1 MASGAMASGAMAS
14 GAMARARSRA
24 MAIAFS
30 ATTHPG
36 GITTVDAEYW
46 RPGFAS
52 VHLLE
57 RGGRVAVVDT
67 GTNDSVAHVLAA
79 LDGLGFERSAVDLV
93 FVTHVHLDHAGGAG
107 LMMRELPSAR
117 AVAHPRSVPH
127 LVDPSRLAEA
137 SRAVYGAELF
147 ERLYGTPLPIERERI
162 IETRDGDTLS
172 LGSVPLAVLHTPGH
186 ALHHHVLHD
195 PVAGAVF
202 TGDTFGLSYRALDTE
217 RGACILP
224 TTSPSQFDPEQ
235 LVASIR
241 RIVALGPES
250 LYLTHYG
257 RVSGASRLG
266 ASLEAQIERFVSI
279 ARDNAAAPDR
289 KARIVAGLRSF
300 WIGVLEQHGAPP
312 AAVDDLLAGDL
323 ELNAQGLVAWLER
336 GERGR

>member
-1 MASGAMASGAMAS
+1 
-14 GAMARARSRA
+14 

-67 GTNDSVAHVLAA
+67 GTNDSVPHVLAA
-79 LDGLGFERSAVDLV
+79 LDSLGFERSAVDLV

-107 LMMRELPSAR
+107 LMLRELPSAR

-127 LVDPSRLAEA
+127 LCDPSRLAEA

-147 ERLYGTPLPIERERI
+147 ARLYGTPLPIERGRI
-162 IETRDGDTLS
+162 VETQDGDTLG
-172 LGSVPLAVLHTPGH
+172 LGSATLEVLHTPGH

-195 PVAGAVF
+195 PAARAVF

-217 RGACILP
+217 RGPCILP

-235 LVASIR
+235 LIASVR

-257 RVSGASRLG
+257 RVSGVERLG
-266 ASLEAQIERFVSI
+266 ASLEAQITRFVSI
-279 ARDNAAAPDR
+279 ARENAAAPDR
-289 KARIVAGLRSF
+289 KVRIHAALRSF
-300 WIGVLEQHGAPP
+300 WRDVLEHHGAPL

-336 GERGR
+336 GERAR

>member
-1 MASGAMASGAMAS
+1 
-14 GAMARARSRA
+14 
-24 MAIAFS
+24 
-30 ATTHPG
+30 
-36 GITTVDAEYW
+36 
-46 RPGFAS
+46 
-52 VHLLE
+52 
-57 RGGRVAVVDT
+57 VVDT
-67 GTNDSVAHVLAA
+67 GTNDSVAPVLAA
-79 LDGLGFERSAVDLV
+79 LEGLGFERSAVDLV

-107 LMMRELPSAR
+107 LMLRELPAAR

-147 ERLYGTPLPIERERI
+147 ERLYGTPLPIERGRI
-162 IETRDGDTLS
+162 IETKDGDRLS
-172 LGSVPLAVLHTPGH
+172 LGSAVLEVLHTPGH

-195 PVAGAVF
+195 PSARAVF

-235 LVASIR
+235 LITSIR
-241 RIVALGPES
+241 RIVALRPES

-257 RVSGASRLG
+257 RVSGVERLG
-266 ASLEAQIERFVSI
+266 ASLEAQITRFVSI

-289 KARIVAGLRSF
+289 KASIQAALRAY
-300 WIGVLEQHGAPP
+300 WLEVLEQHGAPT
-312 AAVDDLLAGDL
+312 AAADDLLAGDL

-336 GERGR
+336 GERDR

>member
-1 MASGAMASGAMAS
+1 MAVT
-14 GAMARARSRA
+14 
-24 MAIAFS
+24 FS

-57 RGGRVAVVDT
+57 RGGRVAVIDT

-79 LDGLGFERSAVDLV
+79 LDSLGFERSAVDLV
-93 FVTHVHLDHAGGAG
+93 FVTHVHLDHAGGVG

-147 ERLYGTPLPIERERI
+147 SRLYGTPLPVERSRI
-162 IETRDGDTLS
+162 IETRDGDTIH
-172 LGSVPLAVLHTPGH
+172 LGSAPLEVLHTPGH

-195 PVAGAVF
+195 AQARAVF

-217 RGACILP
+217 RGPCILP

-235 LVASIR
+235 LIASIR

-257 RVSGASRLG
+257 RVSGARELG
-266 ASLEAQIERFVSI
+266 DSLEAQVTRFVSI
-279 ARDNAAAPDR
+279 AQENAAVPDR
-289 KARIVAGLRSF
+289 KARIHAALRAF
-300 WIGVLEQHGAPP
+300 WLEVLERHGAPA